1 MIRPITPELETLGRR
16 VMTWKHF
23 EWRLGMFVVHPE
35 GNRGHGWIYRLKS
48 KAPRG
53 PNDYPYLEAVDTQTK
68 LWSLSFLARRKQL
81 GLDGPFEIE
90 LVARKGRARTSRE
103 FVEYLEEAR

>member
-1 MIRPITPELETLGRR
+1 MRSITPELETLGRR

-23 EWRLGMFVVHPE
+23 QWKQGMFVVHPE
-35 GNRGHGWIYRLKS
+35 GNRGHGWVYRLKS
-48 KAPRG
+48 EAPRG
-53 PNDYPYLEAVDTQTK
+53 PNDYPYLEAFDTRIR